1 MRVVLMK
8 EIEFGD
14 LKINGSQMREIEQN
28 RLKLG
33 LKNGHSLSEGQIY
46 SGQWNDNTNTKEGY
60 GL

>member
-1 MRVVLMK
+1 MIPSSTMRVVLMK

-14 LKINGSQMREIEQN
+14 LKLNGSQMREIEQN

-46 SGQWNDNTNTKEGY
+46 SG
-60 GL
+60 